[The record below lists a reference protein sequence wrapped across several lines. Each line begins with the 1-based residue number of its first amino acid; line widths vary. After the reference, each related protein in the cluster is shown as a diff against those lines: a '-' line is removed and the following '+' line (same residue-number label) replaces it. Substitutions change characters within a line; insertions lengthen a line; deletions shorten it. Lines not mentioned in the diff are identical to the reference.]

1 MKKFDRPWLIAIAVL
16 PLALTLGGCSLLGG
30 GPNIPNVPGLPG
42 DGSGGDG
49 DGVEEVVE
57 GAGGGDID
65 YEEGSLPAD
74 FPVADIPLVPGEIVI
89 GMSMGG
95 SDGRKAWQV
104 NIKVADQSVA
114 ETADDLLLDAGF
126 SNESGFAFE
135 NDTYLVVVT
144 AQDTSE
150 GWQVAYII
158 SETE

>member
-1 MKKFDRPWLIAIAVL
+1 MKRFDRPWFIAVALL
-16 PLALTLGGCSLLGG
+16 PLALTLGGCSLLS
-30 GPNIPNVPGLPG
+30 GPNIPTVPSIPG
-42 DGSGGDG
+42 DGTNGAS

-57 GAGGGDID
+57 GSGDDID

-89 GMSMGG
+89 GMSMGV

-126 SNESGFAFE
+126 SNQSGFAFE